1 MQAVIQHAPPF
12 GIAPICR
19 ALGVPRSSVYR
30 LESRDEEGGEAC
42 PRPVPERALSDEE
55 KAEVLQVLNSDRF
68 ADSAP
73 GEVYAALLD
82 EGRYLCS
89 VRTMYRILAEH
100 GEVRERRDQLRHPEY
115 DKPELLATAPNQLWS
130 WDVTK
135 LRGPAKWTYFYLCV
149 ILDVFSRYVVGWII
163 SHRESAALYKR
174 LLEETIEKQQI
185 PPGQL
190 TVHGDRGPTI
200 KAKPVAQLLAD
211 LGVTKTHS
219 RPYVSNDNPFSES
232 QFKTM
237 KYRPDFPRRSGSI
250 QDALGFC
257 RLFFR
262 WYNSEHH
269 HSGIGYLT
277 PEQVH
282 YGLAQETIQAR
293 QAVLDEAY
301 IRHPER
307 FVNGPPEA
315 PKLPDAVWINPPNIP
330 REEAPSDQMLTNFS
344 EQVSH
349 FA

>member
-1 MQAVIQHAPPF
+1 MQTVIEHAPRF

-30 LESRDEEGGEAC
+30 IENEDQEGGNNRL
-42 PRPVPERALSDEE
+42 RPKPERALSEEE
-55 KAEVLQVLNSDRF
+55 KAQVLGILNSDRF
-68 ADSAP
+68 VDSAP

-82 EGRYLCS
+82 EGEYVCS
-89 VRTMYRILAEH
+89 VRTMYRVLEEH
-100 GEVRERRDQLRHPEY
+100 GEVKERRDQLRHPEY
-115 DKPELLATAPNQLWS
+115 KKPELMATGPNQLWS

-135 LRGPAKWTYFYLCV
+135 LMGPVKWTYFYLCV
-149 ILDVFSRYVVGWII
+149 ILDVFSRYVVGWMV

-174 LLEETIEKQQI
+174 LLDETIEKQGV

-200 KAKPVAQLLAD
+200 TAKQIAQFLGD

-237 KYRPDFPRRSGSI
+237 KYRPEFPQRFGSI
-250 QDALGFC
+250 QDALAFC
-257 RLFFR
+257 RMFFA
-262 WYNSEHH
+262 WYNTEHH
-269 HSGIGYLT
+269 HSGIAYLT

-282 YGLAQETIQAR
+282 YGLGEQIIQAR

-307 FVNGPPEA
+307 FVNGPPQA
-315 PKLPDAVWINPPNIP
+315 LCLPEAVWINPPEP
-330 REEAPSDQMLTNFS
+330 SGKEASRVLIA
-344 EQVSH
+344 H
-349 FA
+349 